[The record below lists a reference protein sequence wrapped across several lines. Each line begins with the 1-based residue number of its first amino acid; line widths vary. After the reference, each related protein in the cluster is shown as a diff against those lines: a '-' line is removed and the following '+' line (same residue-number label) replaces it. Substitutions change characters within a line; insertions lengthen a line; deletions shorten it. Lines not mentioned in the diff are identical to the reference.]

1 MSFSDVLKFIWERPS
16 IDASETLRKTE
27 FSLDNLAYAYKVG
40 DESLKKK
47 METEVTD
54 LGYTI
59 VSSGS
64 DVFVSSE
71 IDKTTHKLINKNG
84 VLYLEEIAT
93 ENKKLVRQFNPEL
106 HDESDAEDYDYRY
119 VSVDSKK
126 YTDNGSEI
134 AYIQIITNVDKPEIV
149 FPNFDNSPSPG
160 ITRNKFKQFIVIQSN
175 VSSQERLQIVETNEH
190 YQALFFGQKPEILQ
204 IAGVLKNTI
213 DNPWS
218 MNMVFLWDELMRGTK
233 LVESGLICRMYVDGT
248 LYSGYPFSFNRSQVA
263 QMDNVINFNFS
274 FLIKDRIPVYTE
286 NRVRP

>member
-1 MSFSDVLKFIWERPS
+1 MSFSEILKFVWERPS
-16 IDASETLRKTE
+16 IDASETLRKTD
-27 FSLDNLAYAYKVG
+27 FSLDTLAYAYKVG

-47 METEVTD
+47 MEKEVTD

-71 IDKTTHKLINKNG
+71 DGSTKLVNKNG
-84 VLYLEEIAT
+84 VLYLEEIAN
-93 ENKKLVRQFNPEL
+93 ENKKTVRQFNPDL

-134 AYIQIITNVDKPEIV
+134 AYIQIVTNSDKPEIV

-160 ITRNKFKQFIVIQSN
+160 ITRNKFKQFIVLQSS
-175 VSSQERLQIVETNEH
+175 VASQERLQIVETNEH

-213 DNPWS
+213 DNPWT
-218 MNMVFLWDELMRGTK
+218 MNMIFLWDELMRGTK
-233 LVESGLICRMYVDGT
+233 LVENGLIARFYVDGA
-248 LYSGYPFSFNRSQVA
+248 LYSGYPFAFNRSQVA
-263 QMDNVINFNFS
+263 QMDNVVNFNFN
-274 FLIKDRIPVYTE
+274 FLIKDKITVYTE